1 MCGDCLSACPQHACD
16 LDQNGRFSV
25 EAAYCVNCGACAVAC
40 PEGALE
46 MLPCDTA
53 DLVIRDEEAE
63 RRKRAAAKQKAK
75 IEEARARGKQQ
86 LKRGLDAIER
96 LADE

>member
-1 MCGDCLSACPQHACD
+1 M
-16 LDQNGRFSV
+16 
-25 EAAYCVNCGACAVAC
+25 AC

-46 MLPCDTA
+46 MRPCDTA

-63 RRKRAAAKQKAK
+63 RKKRAAAKQKAK
-75 IEEARARGKQQ
+75 VEEARARGKRQ
-86 LKRGLDAIER
+86 LKKGLDAIEH

>member
-1 MCGDCLSACPQHACD
+1 MCGKCLDACPQHACD
-16 LDQNGRFSV
+16 LDRGGRFSV

-40 PEGALE
+40 PENARE
-46 MLPCDTA
+46 MRPCDPA
-53 DLVIRDEEAE
+53 ELVIVDEEAE
-63 RRKRAAAKQKAK
+63 RKKRAAEKQRAKLREGKVEAK
-75 IEEARARGKQQ
+75 KQ